1 MRKIT
6 IDRLRLENF
15 KCHSILE
22 LCFSG
27 QNMAIY
33 GDNGTGKTSVYDA
46 LTWLLFGKDSVGNGE
61 KSIDVKPLDSAGAV
75 ADRNAITAVEAA
87 LQVDGEPVT
96 LRRTLREIW
105 STKRGSSVE
114 TFDGNTS
121 EYYIDGVPCKKTVFD
136 SRIRDIVPEDTFRLL
151 TSVSYFA
158 QDLHWQ
164 KRRAVL
170 FDIAGTMT
178 DRDLLHT
185 DGRFSPISQT
195 IGNLTVDALRRKLE
209 AEKRNLTGTKTDI
222 PARISECRKTVEE
235 LETVNFKEIRDK
247 LQRLEAEE
255 YALSTTTE
263 SQSVNPHVQ
272 YREDLAKLMQVIVGN
287 NTQVRSCEKAIADL
301 ENDIEQS
308 RGRWVAVNAE
318 IFRNGNCPTCGQK
331 MPAEQH
337 RKAVE
342 AFESGKQTRLRE
354 IERTAASQKAQQKS
368 FTERLGQLRAEIRE
382 AETRAAEIRS
392 VLSAYTQPPE
402 DTEKQNRLAKLRRD
416 ISAKRELLGRAS
428 VLDYTRHRIEELQ
441 QQAMESAER
450 LEAVEAHLYLLDEFT
465 RYKTRF
471 VEDNINGLFRVAGFR
486 LFREQA
492 NGGVEDRCDVVCGGI
507 PYISLNNG
515 AKINVGID
523 IINTLSRHYGVAV
536 PLFVDNA
543 ESVTRLECAGTQVI
557 RLVVSEQ
564 EKELRCVNEN

>member
-1 MRKIT
+1 MKKIT
-6 IDRLRLENF
+6 IDRLTMENF
-15 KCHSILE
+15 KCHRNLE
-22 LCFSG
+22 LVFSG

-46 LTWLLFGKDSVGNGE
+46 LTWLLFGKDSTGNGE

-105 STKRGSSVE
+105 STKRGSSTE

-170 FDIAGTMT
+170 FDIAGAMT
-178 DRDLLHT
+178 DRELLDT
-185 DGRFSPISQT
+185 DGRFTPISQT

-209 AEKRNLTGTKTDI
+209 AEKRTFTGTKTDI
-222 PARISECRKTVEE
+222 PARLSECRKTVEE
-235 LETVNFKEIRDK
+235 LEKIDFQDLRENI
-247 LQRLEAEE
+247 QRLEAEE
-255 YALSTTTE
+255 SAAMAAVENLG
-263 SQSVNPHVQ
+263 VNPHVQ
-272 YREDLAKLMQVIVGN
+272 YQDELARVMQIIVGN
-287 NTQVRSCEKAIADL
+287 NARVRDCEKNIADI
-301 ENDIEQS
+301 ENDIDQS

-318 IFRNGNCPTCGQK
+318 SFQDGNCPTCGQEL
-331 MPAEQH
+331 PVEQR
-337 RKAVE
+337 RKALE
-342 AFESGKQTRLRE
+342 AFENGKHARLRE
-354 IERTAASQKAQQKS
+354 IERTAASQKTAQAS
-368 FTERLGQLRAEIRE
+368 HTERLDRLRAEIRE
-382 AETRAAEIRS
+382 AEIRATEIKNI
-392 VLSAYTQPPE
+392 LSAYRQPPE
-402 DTEKQNRLAKLRRD
+402 DREKESKLLKLRRE

-428 VLDYTRHRIEELQ
+428 VLDYTRHRIRELQ
-441 QQAMESAER
+441 QQAREAAER
-450 LEAVEAHLYLLDEFT
+450 LESVEGQLYLLDEFT

-492 NGGVEDRCDVVCGGI
+492 NGGVEDRCDVVCNGI
-507 PYISLNNG
+507 PYISLNSG
-515 AKINVGID
+515 AKINAGID

-543 ESVTRLECAGTQVI
+543 ESVTKLECAATQVI

-564 EKELRCVNEN
+564 DKELRCEYEN